1 MYYSVFG
8 FMKPNIFKPASIVFQ
23 GLFRQGVAANFLFI
37 VCEKLHLPY
46 QVKFVAIEL
55 FDR

>member
-1 MYYSVFG
+1 MFG